1 MSRTLTPRRDVVV
14 SVPAGGAD
22 GDALV
27 KASAA
32 DYDTEWAAAGTGS
45 VPDATTSTKGK
56 VELATDGETA
66 AGVVVQGNDAR
77 LSNARTPTSHTHAES
92 DITGLTSDLA
102 AKATPADITAA
113 VSAHEAASD
122 PHAGYQRESEKA
134 QANGYASLGA
144 DGKVPTAQL
153 PASSGGI
160 SQDDALNLG
169 FFGM

>member
-1 MSRTLTPRRDVVV
+1 MKGQLFPESSEAITHPPDTTPDGAVPTWNATLRKWEPETP
-14 SVPAGGAD
+14 GA
-22 GDALV
+22 
-27 KASAA
+27 S
-32 DYDTEWAAAGTGS
+32 S
-45 VPDATTSTKGK
+45 VPDATTTVKGK

-66 AGVVVQGNDAR
+66 AGVVVQGNDSR

-92 DITGLTSDLA
+92 DVTGLTSDLA

-122 PHAGYQRESEKA
+122 PHTGYQRESEKGS
-134 QANGYASLGA
+134 ANGYASLGS
-144 DGKVPTAQL
+144 DGKVPSAQL

-160 SQDDALNLG
+160 TQDDALTLG

>member
-1 MSRTLTPRRDVVV
+1 MRGRIYPERD
-14 SVPAGGAD
+14 SAISNPPGATAD
-22 GDALV
+22 GAVPTWNATLRV
-27 KASAA
+27 WELATPGAA
-32 DYDTEWAAAGTGS
+32 S
-45 VPDATTSTKGK
+45 VPDATTTTKGK

-66 AGVVVQGNDAR
+66 AGVVVQGNDSR

-122 PHAGYQRESEKA
+122 PHTGYQRESEKA

-160 SQDDALNLG
+160 SQDDALALG